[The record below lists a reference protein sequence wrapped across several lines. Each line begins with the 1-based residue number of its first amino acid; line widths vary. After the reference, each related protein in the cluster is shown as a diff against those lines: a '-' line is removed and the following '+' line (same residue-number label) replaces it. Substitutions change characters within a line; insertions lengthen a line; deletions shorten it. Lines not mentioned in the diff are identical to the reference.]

1 MSGPRLY
8 GKHMLLGR
16 LRAGHAP
23 PLLRSHNEK
32 DRSSIGTVFYPIY
45 STVSAWS
52 P

>member
-23 PLLRSHNEK
+23 PLLRSQNEK
-32 DRSSIGTVFYPIY
+32 GADAKRKLSN
-45 STVSAWS
+45 S
-52 P
+52 PYFC

>member
-32 DRSSIGTVFYPIY
+32 DRSSTGTVFYPIY
-45 STVSAWS
+45 STVSA
-52 P
+52 

>member
-8 GKHMLLGR
+8 GKHMLL
-16 LRAGHAP
+16 
-23 PLLRSHNEK
+23 RSHNEK
-32 DRSSIGTVFYPIY
+32 DRSSTGTVFYPIY

>member
-1 MSGPRLY
+1 MSGPRPY
-8 GKHMLLGR
+8 RNRPSMGW

-23 PLLRSHNEK
+23 PLLRSQNEK
-32 DRSSIGTVFYPIY
+32 DRSRTGTVFYLIY

>member
-23 PLLRSHNEK
+23 PLLRSQNEK
-32 DRSSIGTVFYPIY
+32 DRSRTGTVFYLIY

>member
-8 GKHMLLGR
+8 GKYILLGM

-32 DRSSIGTVFYPIY
+32 DRSIIGTVTYLIY

>member
-1 MSGPRLY
+1 MSGPRLF
-8 GKHMLLGR
+8 GKRALMEM

-32 DRSSIGTVFYPIY
+32 DRSIIGTVSYLIY